1 MVKDKK
7 CYFFGTQNFMLLA
20 QIQFEKLSK
29 HNFVMVFQKEIQNK
43 VCKT

>member
-20 QIQFEKLSK
+20 QIQFELSK